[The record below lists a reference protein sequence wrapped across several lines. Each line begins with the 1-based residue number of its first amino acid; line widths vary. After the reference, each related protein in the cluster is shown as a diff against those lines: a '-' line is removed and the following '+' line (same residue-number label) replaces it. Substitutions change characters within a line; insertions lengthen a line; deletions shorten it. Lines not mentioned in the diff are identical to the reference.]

1 MFKIKLSNGEIITFT
16 SKDELLNYVSN
27 KWSVQKY
34 QVIIEDNYIYLT
46 TKLGNIFAAIRLIE

>member
-1 MFKIKLSNGEIITFT
+1 MFKIKLSNGEIVTFT

-34 QVIIEDNYIYLT
+34 QVIIEDNYISY
-46 TKLGNIFAAIRLIE
+46 N

>member
-1 MFKIKLSNGEIITFT
+1 MFKIKLSNGKIVTFT

-46 TKLGNIFAAIRLIE
+46 TKLGNIFAVIRLIE

>member
-1 MFKIKLSNGEIITFT
+1 MFKIKLSNGEIVTFT

-34 QVIIEDNYIYLT
+34 QMIIEDNYIYLT

>member
-1 MFKIKLSNGEIITFT
+1 MFKIKLPNGEIVTFT

>member
-1 MFKIKLSNGEIITFT
+1 MFKIKLSNGEIVTFT
-16 SKDELLNYVSN
+16 SKDELLKYVSN

-46 TKLGNIFAAIRLIE
+46 TKLGNIFAAIKLIE

>member
-1 MFKIKLSNGEIITFT
+1 MFKIKLSNGEIVTFT
-16 SKDELLNYVSN
+16 SKDEILQYASD

>member
-1 MFKIKLSNGEIITFT
+1 MFKIKLSNGEIVTFT
-16 SKDELLNYVSN
+16 FKDELLNYVSN

-34 QVIIEDNYIYLT
+34 QVIIEDNYIYFT

>member
-1 MFKIKLSNGEIITFT
+1 MFKIKLSNGEIVTFT

-46 TKLGNIFAAIRLIE
+46 TKFGNIFAAIRLIQ

>member
-1 MFKIKLSNGEIITFT
+1 MFKIRLSNGEIVTFT
-16 SKDELLNYVSN
+16 SKDEILQYASD

>member
-1 MFKIKLSNGEIITFT
+1 MFKIKLSNSEIVTFT

>member
-1 MFKIKLSNGEIITFT
+1 MFKIKLSNGEIATFT

>member
-1 MFKIKLSNGEIITFT
+1 MYSVKFSNGKIMSFS
-16 SKDELLNYVSN
+16 SKDNLLNYVSN

-46 TKLGNIFAAIRLIE
+46 TKFGNIFAAIGTIE

>member
-1 MFKIKLSNGEIITFT
+1 MFKIKLSNGEIVTFT